1 MTWHQ
6 FWHQPAMSLGAVA
19 FLIFALWVVNLWD
32 RVKAEYAEKVRRYDE
47 KYPFGEYKSRYERGE

>member
-1 MTWHQ
+1 
-6 FWHQPAMSLGAVA
+6 MSLGAVA